1 MTTLS
6 HPLPLTPPAR
16 PAPPLPGEAC
26 LVLRVALPA
35 APPPTPMQEQEAYVQ
50 GRAKPARTKGTSPA
64 ACRAVKGAVQGEAT
78 GAGSSKTQPPVLR
91 FRPRTNGNT
100 QTWPLTVR
108 MIKQEDARSIFQN
121 APLVTQKA
129 PLPAEKVNARRD

>member
-1 MTTLS
+1 MKPALYYAWPSPPPPS
-6 HPLPLTPPAR
+6 HPT
-16 PAPPLPGEAC
+16 
-26 LVLRVALPA
+26 
-35 APPPTPMQEQEAYVQ
+35 QEQEAYVQ
-50 GRAKPARTKGTSPA
+50 GRAKPARTEDTSPA

-78 GAGSSKTQPPVLR
+78 GVGSSKTQPP
-91 FRPRTNGNT
+91 RPPVQAENQREHT

-129 PLPAEKVNARRD
+129 PSPTEKVNARRD